1 MPSYILTKS
10 ICTNQEMILIITNQ
24 AILNLFL
31 LKLFCQKNLILLLA
45 AFIKIHLWI
54 YAPSMIITYSSFRK
68 NFERKWPKKKFLT
81 GDFNVDMLKLDS
93 YKQIHKWFILKLFA
107 GSNSFTSKTII
118 DNMFSNIAE
127 SFIKNVAT
135 GNTGLGM
142 TCRC

>member
-1 MPSYILTKS
+1 MHLQWSLLTPLLEKILKE
-10 ICTNQEMILIITNQ
+10 NDQ
-24 AILNLFL
+24 
-31 LKLFCQKNLILLLA
+31 
-45 AFIKIHLWI
+45 
-54 YAPSMIITYSSFRK
+54 
-68 NFERKWPKKKFLT
+68 KKKFLT